1 MLQLGMLWDGET
13 GCHTSNLAYRKPQS
27 TSLKTP
33 PKNIFTYVL
42 LIGTSLLSYQTRHPY
57 EPGLS
62 FSTRKR
68 DHSLQVNAFGS
79 ETPSD
84 KREN

>member
-1 MLQLGMLWDGET
+1 MLQLGMLWDSET

-33 PKNIFTYVL
+33 PKNIFTHVL
-42 LIGTSLLSYQTRHPY
+42 LIVTSLLSYQTRHPY

-68 DHSLQVNAFGS
+68 
-79 ETPSD
+79 ETIPY
-84 KREN
+84 K